1 MKKRGRP
8 KGATS
13 KFPTY
18 TKIHDALLEHG
29 VDPIK
34 ELADHYNESKALGE
48 RALALQAL
56 KLMLEFGFAKPRPV
70 DQKGEAENPTTINIT
85 NVPDADLDSEIK
97 RLVKLAGVK

>member
-34 ELADHYNESKALGE
+34 ELADHYNESKTLGE

-56 KLMLEFGFAKPRPV
+56 KLMFEFGFAKPRPV
-70 DQKGEAENPTTINIT
+70 DQKGEAENPTTINI
-85 NVPDADLDSEIK
+85 NNLSDDVLDEKIS
-97 RLVKLAGVK
+97 KLLGKK